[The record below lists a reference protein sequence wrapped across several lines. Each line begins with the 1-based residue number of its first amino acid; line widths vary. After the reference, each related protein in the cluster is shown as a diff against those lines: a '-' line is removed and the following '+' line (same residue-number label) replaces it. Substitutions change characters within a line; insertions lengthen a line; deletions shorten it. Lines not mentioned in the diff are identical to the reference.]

1 MGEGLERGWGPV
13 AERAFLLVEGVRA
26 GGSLFFFNTFSFFW
40 ACFLWMDAIDAA
52 RAADTGTLEFRSGA
66 DLGWLVGSGLLSWM
80 ACGK

>member
-1 MGEGLERGWGPV
+1 MDKGLEWGWEPV
-13 AERAFLLVEGVRA
+13 AECAFLLGMDKPAEG
-26 GGSLFFFNTFSFFW
+26 GLFFFNIFSFFW

-80 ACGK
+80 AGGK